1 MEREGIKSLKYFIF
15 MVDGLFLLGVDSPK
29 TLEKGDEKKKTKL
42 WIVSKDSYIGSD

>member
-29 TLEKGDEKKKTKL
+29 TLEKGDEKKRPN
-42 WIVSKDSYIGSD
+42 YG